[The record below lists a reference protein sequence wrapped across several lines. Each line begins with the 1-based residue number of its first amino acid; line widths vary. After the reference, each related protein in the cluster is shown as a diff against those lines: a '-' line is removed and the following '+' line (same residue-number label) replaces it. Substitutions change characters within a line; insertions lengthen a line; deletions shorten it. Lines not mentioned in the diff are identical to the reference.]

1 MMRAQSLGADAA
13 TTPPSQT
20 LGLGARVAEHAAR
33 RRPSARARRFAAA
46 PTAAP
51 PSHPRANARR
61 TAQGLRRLAAL
72 ARFSESVSENSLR
85 DPPNFEMTHP
95 SHRTPPRAHDAQG
108 LEAAAAALAA
118 AALAAATAA
127 AGGGGLVASPFAGAN
142 GGSDDDD
149 GGSADAGRASSF
161 GSGGGGGD
169 GSGAVEDLWSSF
181 AEIGSLPYH
190 WQMRR
195 PGAAWESVPARAQE
209 VLERV
214 FCNPDNDSAQLR
226 TENGILSLDFATMEA
241 RNPSGDK
248 LLARR
253 LESSRIR
260 AYPCRFYRRDQNRW
274 LRLDE
279 TSTSIVTSSVAAGI
293 FNLGQW
299 PLMRMRPEFV
309 SSLAVTQHCDARR
322 SGEIGSYA
330 ERDPPAN
337 DERWHPT
344 RCRLLSPSTGA
355 APPHPG
361 WPDAAG
367 CSQPSTWVPMDP
379 GVDFVRVTLEPAERA
394 YRAAYR
400 LFHQTVSET
409 KALVLGIERVQNPFL
424 WEKYCRKKAFMLRKL
439 PQMPE
444 RELELN
450 LFHGTRADTVPAICK
465 HNFDPRLSGKNAA
478 VYGNGSYFA
487 TAASFSHGYA
497 GRAGHAGDRCVFI
510 AKVLAG
516 RHAVGRTGLR
526 RPPALCPDDL
536 ASDLYDSCVDNAGKP
551 SIFAIFDSDQ
561 CYPYFLIRYR
571 VIGNEVRL

>member
-1 MMRAQSLGADAA
+1 MRAQNLGADTA
-13 TTPPSQT
+13 TPTPST
-20 LGLGARVAEHAAR
+20 RRLALRARSAELAAR
-33 RRPSARARRFAAA
+33 KKASARARRFAAA

-51 PSHPRANARR
+51 PPPLPTARSSYPRANARR
-61 TAQGLRRLAAL
+61 AAHGLLRLAAL

-85 DPPNFEMTHP
+85 DPPSFEMTHTG
-95 SHRTPPRAHDAQG
+95 RKAPPHAHDAQG

-118 AALAAATAA
+118 AA
-127 AGGGGLVASPFAGAN
+127 AGDDDGGDAGASPFAGAN
-142 GGSDDDD
+142 GDGDDDE
-149 GGSADAGRASSF
+149 GGSADAGRA
-161 GSGGGGGD
+161 GSGT
-169 GSGAVEDLWSSF
+169 VEDLWSGL
-181 AEIGSLPYH
+181 AEIGALPYH

-195 PGAAWESVPARAQE
+195 PGAPWESIPARAQE
-209 VLERV
+209 LLERV

-226 TENGILSLDFATMEA
+226 TENGILPLDFATMEA

-253 LESSRIR
+253 LESSRFR
-260 AYPCRFYRRDQNRW
+260 PYPCRFYRRDQNRW

-279 TSTSIVTSSVAAGI
+279 V
-293 FNLGQW
+293 
-299 PLMRMRPEFV
+299 R
-309 SSLAVTQHCDARR
+309 H
-322 SGEIGSYA
+322 
-330 ERDPPAN
+330 
-337 DERWHPT
+337 
-344 RCRLLSPSTGA
+344 PSTTPGNATKLNMFRSYTGSCIVSFLPSDKRFHFCFCSCLKERYLQIASLLLNPSAGA
-355 APPHPG
+355 APPYPG

-379 GVDFVRVTLEPAERA
+379 GADFVRVTLEPAERA

-450 LFHGTRADTVPAICK
+450 LFHGTTADTVPAICK

-510 AKVLAG
+510 AKALVG
-516 RHAVGRTGLR
+516 RHAVGRPGLR

>member
-1 MMRAQSLGADAA
+1 MRAQNLGADTA
-13 TTPPSQT
+13 TPTPST
-20 LGLGARVAEHAAR
+20 RRLALRARSAELAAR
-33 RRPSARARRFAAA
+33 KKASARARRFAAA

-51 PSHPRANARR
+51 PPPLPTARSSYPRANARR
-61 TAQGLRRLAAL
+61 AAHGLLRLAAL

-85 DPPNFEMTHP
+85 DPPSFEMTHTG
-95 SHRTPPRAHDAQG
+95 RKAPPHAHDAQG

-118 AALAAATAA
+118 AA
-127 AGGGGLVASPFAGAN
+127 AGDDDGGDAGASPFAGAN
-142 GGSDDDD
+142 GDGDDDE
-149 GGSADAGRASSF
+149 GGSADAGRA
-161 GSGGGGGD
+161 GSGT
-169 GSGAVEDLWSSF
+169 VEDLWSGL
-181 AEIGSLPYH
+181 AEIGALPYH

-195 PGAAWESVPARAQE
+195 PGAPWESIPARAQE
-209 VLERV
+209 LLERV

-226 TENGILSLDFATMEA
+226 TENGILPLDFATMEA

-253 LESSRIR
+253 LESSRFR
-260 AYPCRFYRRDQNRW
+260 PYPCRFYRRDQNRW

-309 SSLAVTQHCDARR
+309 SSLAVTQHCDA
-322 SGEIGSYA
+322 
-330 ERDPPAN
+330 
-337 DERWHPT
+337 
-344 RCRLLSPSTGA
+344 PSAGA
-355 APPHPG
+355 APPYPG

-379 GVDFVRVTLEPAERA
+379 GADFVRVTLEPAERA

-450 LFHGTRADTVPAICK
+450 LFHGTTADTVPAICK

-510 AKVLAG
+510 AKALVG
-516 RHAVGRTGLR
+516 RHAVGRPGLR

>member
-1 MMRAQSLGADAA
+1 MQPMALCARKPRPAHQPTPPPPRRLSHATSFASPRPRDEVHLPLLMMMMMMRLSLWQQSSPPPAPVDFKMRQAPPRHA
-13 TTPPSQT
+13 TEQPERDS
-20 LGLGARVAEHAAR
+20 
-33 RRPSARARRFAAA
+33 A
-46 PTAAP
+46 PT
-51 PSHPRANARR
+51 SRV
-61 TAQGLRRLAAL
+61 LR
-72 ARFSESVSENSLR
+72 
-85 DPPNFEMTHP
+85 
-95 SHRTPPRAHDAQG
+95 G
-108 LEAAAAALAA
+108 
-118 AALAAATAA
+118 
-127 AGGGGLVASPFAGAN
+127 ASPFAGAN
-142 GGSDDDD
+142 GGGDDDE
-149 GGSADAGRASSF
+149 GGSADAGRA
-161 GSGGGGGD
+161 
-169 GSGAVEDLWSSF
+169 GSGAVEDLWSGL
-181 AEIGSLPYH
+181 AEIGALPYH

-195 PGAAWESVPARAQE
+195 PGAAWESIPARAQE
-209 VLERV
+209 LLERV
-214 FCNPDNDSAQLR
+214 FCNPENDSAQLR
-226 TENGILSLDFATMEA
+226 TENGILPLDFATMEA

-253 LESSRIR
+253 LESSRFR
-260 AYPCRFYRRDQNRW
+260 PYPCRFYRRDQNRW

-309 SSLAVTQHCDARR
+309 SSLAVTQHCDA
-322 SGEIGSYA
+322 
-330 ERDPPAN
+330 
-337 DERWHPT
+337 
-344 RCRLLSPSTGA
+344 PSAGA
-355 APPHPG
+355 APPYPG

-379 GVDFVRVTLEPAERA
+379 GADFVRVTLEPAERA

-409 KALVLGIERVQNPFL
+409 KALVLSIERVQNPFL

-450 LFHGTRADTVPAICK
+450 LFHGTTADTVPAICK

-497 GRAGHAGDRCVFI
+497 GRAGHAGDRYVFI
-510 AKVLAG
+510 AKALVG
-516 RHAVGRTGLR
+516 RHAVGQPGLR